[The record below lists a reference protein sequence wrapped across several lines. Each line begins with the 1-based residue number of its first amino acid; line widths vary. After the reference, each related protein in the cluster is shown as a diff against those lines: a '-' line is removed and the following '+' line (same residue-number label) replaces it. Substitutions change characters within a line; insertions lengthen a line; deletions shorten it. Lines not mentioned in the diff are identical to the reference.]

1 VNDAKIPRFFRQA
14 PRRARRLLSKVT
26 VATVTSLPSAALQPP
41 SRSHPHPRDRTLA
54 IATVA
59 LLLSGVF
66 DVGRALYCRYRLSY
80 AVTQSASLLAGR
92 PFAAASNDANA
103 LSAAA
108 ADLVRRLSGLRDLPR
123 SAVRINRVRSAQ
135 TAGDATDPSRMT
147 LTVRYTLPILSPHVR
162 ALFRDGVVS
171 LEAVAVRATRAPVP
185 SAVAMCSA
193 V

>member
-1 VNDAKIPRFFRQA
+1 M
-14 PRRARRLLSKVT
+14 T
-26 VATVTSLPSAALQPP
+26 VATLTSLPATALRPTAR
-41 SRSHPHPRDRTLA
+41 SRPHPHDRTLA
-54 IATVA
+54 IATIA
-59 LLLSGVF
+59 LLLAGVF

-92 PFAAASNDANA
+92 PVAAAGSDANA

-108 ADLVRRLSGLRDLPR
+108 ADLVRRISGLRDLPR
-123 SAVRINRVRSAQ
+123 SAVRVSSGSM
-135 TAGDATDPSRMT
+135 TGDPSRMT
-147 LTVRYTLPILSPHVR
+147 LSVRYTLPILSPHVR

-171 LEAVAVRATRAPVP
+171 LKAVAVRATPPPVP

>member
-1 VNDAKIPRFFRQA
+1 M
-14 PRRARRLLSKVT
+14 VT
-26 VATVTSLPSAALQPP
+26 VNSLPSAGPQPP

-92 PFAAASNDANA
+92 PVATTSNDANG

-108 ADLVRRLSGLRDLPR
+108 ADLVRRISGRAGCDGGISLIAEPSTEFVDARERGLALSLRVSSPGLGR
-123 SAVRINRVRSAQ
+123 
-135 TAGDATDPSRMT
+135 
-147 LTVRYTLPILSPHVR
+147 
-162 ALFRDGVVS
+162 
-171 LEAVAVRATRAPVP
+171 
-185 SAVAMCSA
+185 
-193 V
+193 

>member
-1 VNDAKIPRFFRQA
+1 
-14 PRRARRLLSKVT
+14 L
-26 VATVTSLPSAALQPP
+26 P
-41 SRSHPHPRDRTLA
+41 SRSHPHSHDRTLA

-80 AVTQSASLLAGR
+80 AVTQSASLLAAR
-92 PFAAASNDANA
+92 PFAAANNDANA
-103 LSAAA
+103 LAAAA
-108 ADLVRRLSGLRDLPR
+108 ADLVRRISGLRDLPR
-123 SAVRINRVRSAQ
+123 SAVRVNRASSAQ
-135 TAGDATDPSRMT
+135 STGSTADPSRMT

-171 LEAVAVRATRAPVP
+171 LEAVAVRATPAPVP

>member
-1 VNDAKIPRFFRQA
+1 M
-14 PRRARRLLSKVT
+14 LSKVT
-26 VATVTSLPSAALQPP
+26 VATLTSLPATALQPAA
-41 SRSHPHPRDRTLA
+41 RSHPHPRDRTLA

-59 LLLSGVF
+59 LLLAGVF

-92 PFAAASNDANA
+92 PFAVAGTDANA

-108 ADLVRRLSGLRDLPR
+108 ADLVRRISGLRDLPR
-123 SAVRINRVRSAQ
+123 SAVRVSSAA
-135 TAGDATDPSRMT
+135 TTGDAADPSRMI
-147 LTVRYTLPILSPHVR
+147 LTVRYTVPILSPHVR
-162 ALFRDGVVS
+162 ALFRDGVVA
-171 LEAVAVRATRAPVP
+171 LKAVAVRATPAPVP

>member
-1 VNDAKIPRFFRQA
+1 
-14 PRRARRLLSKVT
+14 LLSKVT
-26 VATVTSLPSAALQPP
+26 VATVTSRPSAARQPP

-80 AVTQSASLLAGR
+80 AVTHSASLLAGR
-92 PFAAASNDANA
+92 PFAATSHDANA

-108 ADLVRRLSGLRDLPR
+108 ADLVRRISGLRDLPR
-123 SAVRINRVRSAQ
+123 SAVRVDRESSPQ
-135 TAGDATDPSRMT
+135 TVGDAADPSRMT

-171 LEAVAVRATRAPVP
+171 LEAVAVRATPAPVP

>member
-1 VNDAKIPRFFRQA
+1 MNSIA
-14 PRRARRLLSKVT
+14 
-26 VATVTSLPSAALQPP
+26 AALQPL
-41 SRSHPHPRDRTLA
+41 SHRQPHPRDRTLA

-92 PFAAASNDANA
+92 PLAAAGSDANA

-108 ADLVRRLSGLRDLPR
+108 ADLVRRISGLRDLPR
-123 SAVRINRVRSAQ
+123 SAVRVSSGN
-135 TAGDATDPSRMT
+135 TDPTTSRAAEPTRMT
-147 LTVRYTLPILSPHVR
+147 LSVRYTVPLLSPHVR
-162 ALFRDGVVS
+162 ALFRNGVVA
-171 LEAVAVRATRAPVP
+171 LEAVAVRTTPAPAP

>member
-1 VNDAKIPRFFRQA
+1 M
-14 PRRARRLLSKVT
+14 LSKVT
-26 VATVTSLPSAALQPP
+26 VATVTSLSSAGPQPP
-41 SRSHPHPRDRTLA
+41 SRSPPHPRDRTLA

-59 LLLSGVF
+59 LLLAGVF

-92 PFAAASNDANA
+92 PFAAANDDANA

-108 ADLVRRLSGLRDLPR
+108 ADLVRRISGLRDLPR
-123 SAVRINRVRSAQ
+123 SAVRVSSAA
-135 TAGDATDPSRMT
+135 TTGDAGDPSRMT

-162 ALFRDGVVS
+162 ALFRNGVVS
-171 LEAVAVRATRAPVP
+171 LQAVAVRATRAPVP